1 MKKNFLSAIL
11 MAVLVGFVGCN
22 QPNNGK
28 PTFYHFESIKLKNNV
43 MAGAALNGL
52 LPTEPTS
59 STPFTVRPSSLT
71 EELYNKLWNDAKD
84 YKAEDKSYTK
94 AQFKTA
100 YVPHNADD
108 VLKAAMEYALNDLI
122 TRGKLGVVIY
132 AIYTPVQGS
141 NPAVIKYYAV
151 FNKR

>member
-71 EELYNKLWNDAKD
+71 EELYNKLWNNAKD
-84 YKAEDKSYTK
+84 SNIINKSYTK

-100 YVPHNADD
+100 YVPNNADD
-108 VLKAAMEYALNDLI
+108 ALKAAMEYALNDLI
-122 TRGKLGVVIY
+122 TKGKLGVVIY
-132 AIYTPVQGS
+132 GIYTPVQGS
-141 NPAVIKYYAV
+141 NPAAIKYYAV

>member
-43 MAGAALNGL
+43 MAGADLNGL

-71 EELYNKLWNDAKD
+71 EELYNKLWNNAKD
-84 YKAEDKSYTK
+84 SNIINKSYTK

-108 VLKAAMEYALNDLI
+108 TLQATMEHALNDLI

-132 AIYTPVQGS
+132 GIYTPGQGP
-141 NPAVIKYYAV
+141 NPGVIKYYAV